1 MFQKNIYIERRNALK
16 KFFKKGII
24 IIPGNSESP
33 MSYEDNCYPFVQ
45 DSTFLYFFGLNNP
58 NFIGI
63 LDIDNNI
70 DYIFGKDY
78 SIDDIIWMGPQES
91 IANQALKVGIE
102 NFKDIDTLNSFLLNK
117 NNILFTEQYRAEN
130 ILTLSK
136 LLKINPLEF
145 NKFISE
151 DLKKAIIKLRN
162 TKSSLEIEEIEKAV
176 NVTRDMHLEAM
187 KTIKPGMKEYELT
200 AALEYICTKNN
211 CLPSFHTI
219 CTVNGETLHNHSQN
233 NILKD
238 GDLLLLDC
246 GARLEN
252 GYCGDMTTV
261 FPVSGKFSPVQKQF
275 YNILIKMFNK
285 AEEIIKPNITYK
297 SVHLEVCR
305 VLLEEFKKINLV
317 KGSIENMLE
326 AGVYGLFL
334 PHGLGHMLGL
344 DVHDMENFGEDYV
357 GYDHTSSRS
366 NLLGLKSL
374 RLSRILE
381 PGFVFTVEPGIY
393 FIPELIKKYKSENKF
408 IEYVNYDEVEKYIG
422 QVGMRYEG
430 DFVITESGNRRLG
443 KTMPKTV
450 EEIENILEKR
460 N

>member
-1 MFQKNIYIERRNALK
+1 
-16 KFFKKGII
+16 
-24 IIPGNSESP
+24 
-33 MSYEDNCYPFVQ
+33 
-45 DSTFLYFFGLNNP
+45 
-58 NFIGI
+58 
-63 LDIDNNI
+63 
-70 DYIFGKDY
+70 
-78 SIDDIIWMGPQES
+78 
-91 IANQALKVGIE
+91 
-102 NFKDIDTLNSFLLNK
+102 
-117 NNILFTEQYRAEN
+117 
-130 ILTLSK
+130 
-136 LLKINPLEF
+136 
-145 NKFISE
+145 
-151 DLKKAIIKLRN
+151 
-162 TKSSLEIEEIEKAV
+162 
-176 NVTRDMHLEAM
+176 
-187 KTIKPGMKEYELT
+187 
-200 AALEYICTKNN
+200 
-211 CLPSFHTI
+211 
-219 CTVNGETLHNHSQN
+219 
-233 NILKD
+233 
-238 GDLLLLDC
+238 
-246 GARLEN
+246 
-252 GYCGDMTTV
+252 
-261 FPVSGKFSPVQKQF
+261 
-275 YNILIKMFNK
+275 MFNK